1 MSACDARADEIRKST
16 KENTMRNISVR
27 PSKYANGAHD
37 VLFQVNDTHTTV
49 VTLTSDELDE
59 LWTIIDEYR
68 TALGEAQAEDMIDH
82 QLKQARD
89 ADARGAMNVPFGQ

>member
-1 MSACDARADEIRKST
+1 
-16 KENTMRNISVR
+16 MRNISLR
-27 PSKYANGAHD
+27 PSKYASDKHD
-37 VLFQVNDTHTTV
+37 VLFQVNDEHTTV

-59 LWTIIDEYR
+59 LWTVVDEYR
-68 TALGEAQAEDMIDH
+68 TDLGDAQAEDMIDH